1 MKFLITGKFMCL
13 TFKIS
18 PNDISNIL
26 PSEYKLVTKEYLNGV
41 WVDN

>member
-18 PNDISNIL
+18 PMISAIL